1 MKSKV
6 KETPLMSQYNRIKA
20 KYPENILLF
29 RVGDFY
35 ETFGSD
41 AIIAS
46 KILDIVLTKRA
57 NGSSNIELAGFP
69 YHSLQTYLPKL
80 VRSGNKVAI
89 CEQLEDPKMTKK
101 IVKRGVT
108 EIITPGVTF
117 NDNTLEIKKNNFLA
131 SVYVDK
137 LFGISFLDVTTGDFF
152 TYEGDEISIIR
163 LINSFNPKEILISK
177 TQIHELKNKFTSFYK
192 TEIDDWIFDYDFN
205 LNILNEHFN
214 TKSLKG
220 FGINGM
226 KNSIVTAGVCLHYIK
241 ETSNNNI
248 FHINSISRIDNKSNV
263 WIDQFTIKN
272 LEIINKNSEDLS
284 LIDIIDNTNTPMGSR
299 LLKRW
304 VLFPLTC
311 KKDIIERHKKVQL
324 LKDDQALRLF
334 IDEKLKFIS
343 DIERICSKIAT
354 TKISPKSC
362 IDLMNSSIFI
372 NEIKV
377 YLNNCLDFK
386 KISAKINPLENL
398 INIINQTIVDNPP
411 ALISKGNFIKNDV
424 NVELDEL
431 RKVKRNSEIYL
442 DNLLKEEI
450 EKTEISSLKIGFNN
464 IFGYYF
470 EVRNTHKE
478 KVPDNWTR
486 KQTLVSAERYINEEL
501 KELEIKIL
509 SSNSRIQEIELSE
522 YEILIEK
529 LNEFVNDIKLNSNII
544 STIDCLLS
552 FSKVSID
559 NNYVRPKII
568 DEVSIEIKNGRHP
581 IIENSLPIGEKYI
594 PNNIILNKDDQQILM
609 ITGPNMSGKSAVLR
623 QTALIVILAQIGCF
637 VPAEKAKIGIFDKI
651 FTRVGASDNISS
663 GESTFMV
670 EMNETASIVNNLS
683 KRSLI
688 ILDEIG
694 RGTSTYDGI
703 SIAWAIAKYIH
714 DIDYKPLTLFA
725 THYHELNEMEKKYS
739 RINNFHVSIK
749 NLGDKILFLRKLIK
763 GGTSHSFGIHVGKMA
778 GLPAQ
783 IINTSEKILKD
794 LEQKKP
800 SNKVNEI
807 DEFQLTI
814 FDNNS
819 SEMKEIKKILD
830 NVDIENM
837 TPVDSLIQLS
847 KLKQIL
853 KNK

>member
-1 MKSKV
+1 MGFISINFQK
-6 KETPLMSQYNRIKA
+6 
-20 KYPENILLF
+20 ILL
-29 RVGDFY
+29 
-35 ETFGSD
+35 
-41 AIIAS
+41 
-46 KILDIVLTKRA
+46 
-57 NGSSNIELAGFP
+57 
-69 YHSLQTYLPKL
+69 
-80 VRSGNKVAI
+80 
-89 CEQLEDPKMTKK
+89 
-101 IVKRGVT
+101 
-108 EIITPGVTF
+108 
-117 NDNTLEIKKNNFLA
+117 
-131 SVYVDK
+131 
-137 LFGISFLDVTTGDFF
+137 
-152 TYEGDEISIIR
+152 
-163 LINSFNPKEILISK
+163 
-177 TQIHELKNKFTSFYK
+177 
-192 TEIDDWIFDYDFN
+192 
-205 LNILNEHFN
+205 
-214 TKSLKG
+214 
-220 FGINGM
+220 
-226 KNSIVTAGVCLHYIK
+226 
-241 ETSNNNI
+241 
-248 FHINSISRIDNKSNV
+248 
-263 WIDQFTIKN
+263 
-272 LEIINKNSEDLS
+272 
-284 LIDIIDNTNTPMGSR
+284 
-299 LLKRW
+299 
-304 VLFPLTC
+304 
-311 KKDIIERHKKVQL
+311 KDTKVQL

-377 YLNNCLDFK
+377 YLNNSLDFK

-398 INIINQTIVDNPP
+398 INIINHTIVDNPP
-411 ALISKGNFIKNDV
+411 ALVSKGNFIKNGV
-424 NVELDEL
+424 NDELDEL
-431 RKVKRNSEIYL
+431 RKVKRNTEIYL

-529 LNEFVNDIKLNSNII
+529 LNEFVNDIKSNSNII

-568 DEVSIEIKNGRHP
+568 DKVSIEIKNGRHP
-581 IIENSLPIGEKYI
+581 IIEKSLPIGERYI
-594 PNNIILNKDDQQILM
+594 PNNIILNKDYQQILM

-683 KRSLI
+683 NRSLI

-739 RINNFHVSIK
+739 RIKNFHVSIK

-778 GLPAQ
+778 GLPTQ

-807 DEFQLTI
+807 DELQLTI

>member
-80 VRSGNKVAI
+80 VKSGNKVAI
-89 CEQLEDPKMTKK
+89 CEQLEDPKTTKK

-117 NDNTLEIKKNNFLA
+117 DDNTLEIKKNNFLA
-131 SVYVDK
+131 SVYFDK

-152 TYEGDEISIIR
+152 TYEGNEISITR

-177 TQIHELKNKFTSFYK
+177 TQINELKNKFKSFYK

-205 LNILNEHFN
+205 INILNEHFN

-220 FGINGM
+220 FGINDM

-284 LIDIIDNTNTPMGSR
+284 LIDIIDSTNTPMGSR

-362 IDLMNSSIFI
+362 VDLMNSSIFI

-377 YLNNCLDFK
+377 YLNNSLDFK
-386 KISAKINPLENL
+386 KISAKINSLENL
-398 INIINQTIVDNPP
+398 INIINHTIVENPP
-411 ALISKGNFIKNDV
+411 ALVSKGNFIKNGV

-431 RKVKRNSEIYL
+431 RKVKRNTEIYL

-529 LNEFVNDIKLNSNII
+529 LNEFVNDIKSNSNII

-568 DEVSIEIKNGRHP
+568 DKVSIEIKNGRHP
-581 IIENSLPIGEKYI
+581 IIEKSLPIGERYI
-594 PNNIILNKDDQQILM
+594 PNNIILNKSNQQILM

-739 RINNFHVSIK
+739 RIKNFHVSIK

-807 DEFQLTI
+807 DELQLTI

-819 SEMKEIKKILD
+819 FEMKEIKKILD

>member
-35 ETFGSD
+35 ETFGND
-41 AIIAS
+41 AVIAS

-80 VRSGNKVAI
+80 VKSGNKVAI
-89 CEQLEDPKMTKK
+89 CEQLEDPKTTKK

-152 TYEGDEISIIR
+152 TYEGDEISITR

-177 TQIHELKNKFTSFYK
+177 TQVNELKNKFTSFYK

-205 LNILNEHFN
+205 INILNEHFN

-220 FGINGM
+220 FGINDM

-284 LIDIIDNTNTPMGSR
+284 LIDIIDSTNTPMGSR

-304 VLFPLTC
+304 VLFPLTS

-324 LKDDQALRLF
+324 LKDDRALRLF

-377 YLNNCLDFK
+377 YLNNSLDFK

-398 INIINQTIVDNPP
+398 INIINHTIVDNPP
-411 ALISKGNFIKNDV
+411 ALVSKGNFIKNGV
-424 NVELDEL
+424 NDELDEL
-431 RKVKRNSEIYL
+431 RKVKRNTEIYL

-478 KVPDNWTR
+478 KVPVNWTR

-529 LNEFVNDIKLNSNII
+529 LNEFVNDIKSNSNII
-544 STIDCLLS
+544 STIDCLLC

-568 DEVSIEIKNGRHP
+568 DKVSIEIKNGRHP
-581 IIENSLPIGEKYI
+581 IIEKSLPIGERYI
-594 PNNIILNKDDQQILM
+594 PNNIILNKDYQQILM

-683 KRSLI
+683 SRSLI

-739 RINNFHVSIK
+739 RIKNFHVSIK

-778 GLPAQ
+778 GLPTQ

-807 DEFQLTI
+807 NELQLTI
-814 FDNNS
+814 FDSNS